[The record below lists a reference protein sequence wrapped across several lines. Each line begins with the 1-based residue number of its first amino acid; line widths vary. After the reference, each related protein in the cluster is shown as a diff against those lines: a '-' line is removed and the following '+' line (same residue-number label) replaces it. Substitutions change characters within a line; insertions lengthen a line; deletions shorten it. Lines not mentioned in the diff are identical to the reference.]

1 MDIATAAVV
10 GSSVLGFKGNM
21 QASRAAKK
29 VGDYNAQMAENERVL
44 LLQRKSAEE
53 AALRK
58 NSRRLVSSQRTAIS
72 KGGVQI
78 TGSPYLA
85 LADAYFA
92 TEKDALKIQYA
103 ANVDSTAKIAEAAMS
118 RAAGRVKAAGYENA
132 AYTSLLGG
140 YSAMSRQQ
148 YQNDVFAL
156 QQEYYKKELG
166 S

>member
-1 MDIATAAVV
+1 MTIATAAVV
-10 GSSVLGFKGNM
+10 ASSVLGFKGNM

-103 ANVDSTAKIAEAAMS
+103 ANVESTAKIAEAAMS

>member
-1 MDIATAAVV
+1 MDPVTAAVV
-10 GSSVLGFKGNM
+10 GSAVLGFKGNM
-21 QASRAAKK
+21 QSSRAARQ
-29 VGDYNAQMAENERVL
+29 VGDYNAKMAENERVL
-44 LLQRKSAEE
+44 LLQRKAAEE

-85 LADAYFA
+85 LADAHFS
-92 TEKDALKIQYA
+92 TQKDALKIQYA
-103 ANVDSTAKIAEAAMS
+103 ADIESTAKIAEAAMS
-118 RAAGRVKAAGYENA
+118 RASGRVKAAGYQTA

-140 YSAMSRQQ
+140 YAAMSRQQ
-148 YQNDVFAL
+148 HQNDVFAL